1 MIEEKDLLVGALCR
15 FLNAEI
21 SVYAWFI
28 RNDKKED
35 SDIVTYEVSGNSD
48 WFVFDFVIRKDIIID
63 SLNEELRV
71 WRSGI
76 TVTDYELD
84 EDAGYIQFK
93 IA

>member
-1 MIEEKDLLVGALCR
+1 MIEKKDLLVGALCR

-21 SVYAWFI
+21 SVYACFI
-28 RNDKKED
+28 IDNKKED

-48 WFVFDFVIRKDIIID
+48 WFVFDFVNRKDIIID
-63 SLNEELRV
+63 SLNEELRD
-71 WRSGI
+71 WRSDI

-84 EDAGYIQFK
+84 EDAGYIYFK

>member
-28 RNDKKED
+28 INDKKEG

-48 WFVFDFVIRKDIIID
+48 WFVFDFVNRKDIIID

-84 EDAGYIQFK
+84 EKAGYIYFK